1 MPGASTK
8 YAPHSAVSGF
18 GSCLWTNLVLTS
30 KKKSKQGFQRLK
42 INRLVNCS
50 RLSKTFPNPDE
61 RRRHLLVGRWKNATN
76 VWFGWLIE
84 GGVGG
89 GVNFSVSH
97 TVAPGWHYCTLLCCI
112 EQNLVDVILLGTW
125 LE

>member
-1 MPGASTK
+1 MK
-8 YAPHSAVSGF
+8 DDVIY
-18 GSCLWTNLVLTS
+18 LW
-30 KKKSKQGFQRLK
+30 G
-42 INRLVNCS
+42 
-50 RLSKTFPNPDE
+50 
-61 RRRHLLVGRWKNATN
+61 GGKNATN